1 MFARA
6 YSLKCFKLFY
16 PNFHNKTSEKRFSIF
31 LARKFNT
38 YFARFARNFVKWD
51 FDFSRKCGVFLISSK
66 RREVFFEAVEVEALT
81 LLFWKRIGDH
91 QAEAQFA
98 LCTTREE
105 CKIVKITD
113 KEANA
118 GDLEVKWW
126 WVQLNFRRQQASI
139 VFAFQFFAFFVV
151 FCRFCFYVSFHWN
164 YETLYQILIHWR
176 SRTLT

>member
-1 MFARA
+1 MYFLKPSRWRWRA
-6 YSLKCFKLFY
+6 
-16 PNFHNKTSEKRFSIF
+16 
-31 LARKFNT
+31 
-38 YFARFARNFVKWD
+38 D
-51 FDFSRKCGVFLISSK
+51 
-66 RREVFFEAVEVEALT
+66 

-98 LCTTREE
+98 FCTTREE

-139 VFAFQFFAFFVV
+139 VFAFQSFVV
-151 FCRFCFYVSFHWN
+151 YCRFCFYGLFHCNIFIQSNFKFWRV
-164 YETLYQILIHWR
+164 YKLQTSYFFFSTLILDACKRLLYFFVKHDKSMKDFIFFNQW
-176 SRTLT
+176 